1 MLEII
6 LIVSIIFLLGIAIF
20 CPIRVYTAY
29 QLSATAAWRDWEIW
43 KKKLEEQGFEIEL
56 KEVEQS
62 GCTTKFYYSIK
73 NKPLK

>member
-1 MLEII
+1 MYCILGIII
-6 LIVSIIFLLGIAIF
+6 LGLICLLFLY
-20 CPIRVYTAY
+20 PIRVYTAY

-73 NKPLK
+73 DKPLK